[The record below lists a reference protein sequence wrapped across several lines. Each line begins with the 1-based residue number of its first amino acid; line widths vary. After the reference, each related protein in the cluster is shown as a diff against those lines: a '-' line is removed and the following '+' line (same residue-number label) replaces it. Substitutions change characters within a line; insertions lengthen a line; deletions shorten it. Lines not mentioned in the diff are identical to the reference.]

1 MVVTTPLPMHP
12 ARPRPEYVPC
22 PSCGRLVDALR
33 AECVVAFEDG
43 FEFPCSEGCAER
55 VRAGLRRPRAEARAE
70 AADREV
76 HPRGQAAARVRRAP
90 LPTQRPIAAS
100 AELRTPEVPWPGI
113 GICLLAFVLAFAP
126 EPRWLAMISAGIS
139 AAVAA
144 ISIRITTP
152 SWKGVGMLPWVAA
165 PGGAIVAALAGI
177 AALFEGRHDG
187 LALAGAA
194 IGACSSLV
202 RAHLDATA
210 RAPVV
215 ESANRLLET
224 LPRRVRIL
232 VDDAEG
238 RTSEA
243 EVVTDRIRAG
253 EETVAREGDFVGVDG
268 IVKAG
273 EATILPY
280 PSARLGVVRRE
291 GDPVLAGARILSGA
305 VRVLA
310 TRVGDDRALVRP
322 QRFGIGTGP
331 NAARIARVAEQ
342 AARWGGIATVVLS
355 IGGLAMASQHGIAG
369 TLSVAAAVL
378 LSAPLLAIRRAADAP
393 FVAAGSAAADR
404 GIVFQT
410 ARALETAGRV
420 HVATLCSHGT
430 VTEGVPEVAD
440 VHSMDGTDTL
450 PLLALAAAAETAA
463 EDSPIASAIRR
474 YADLHHI
481 APESVRRAVYLPGR
495 GVTALSP
502 GGEPLVI
509 GNRQLLLDEG
519 VSVAVAD
526 AEAARIEDRGQ
537 TALFVAIGGRVR
549 ALLSLSDPVRP
560 GARAAVQRIFDLQ
573 VEPVLISGDHRGTAE
588 AIARTLDVDHVKAEL
603 LPEER
608 GQEVRRQR
616 EAGSVVA
623 CCGWPTRDEAALAA
637 ADLPIVLGSAGA
649 HASDTAVAIASDDVR
664 DAASALFIAK
674 AARAEALRSVVTAI
688 ATGTFMV
695 AVSAIGFVPPLVSAL
710 VAMGIDAFA
719 LPAGARL
726 LRRIA
731 LRIPA
736 RLDRAA

>member
-1 MVVTTPLPMHP
+1 MHP

-22 PSCGRLVDALR
+22 PSCGRLVDVIR
-33 AECVVAFEDG
+33 AERVVAFEDG

-55 VRAGLRRPRAEARAE
+55 VRGGLRRPRSTPWSQDAGR
-70 AADREV
+70 DTVPREV
-76 HPRGQAAARVRRAP
+76 SAAKVRRAP
-90 LPTQRPIAAS
+90 LPTQRPLAAS
-100 AELRTPEVPWPGI
+100 ADLATPEIPWWGI
-113 GICLLAFVLAFAP
+113 GGCTLAVILAFP
-126 EPRWLAMISAGIS
+126 REPSWLAKVS
-139 AAVAA
+139 AAISIILAA
-144 ISIRITTP
+144 ISIRRTTP

-165 PGGAIVAALAGI
+165 PAGSIVAALAGI
-177 AALFEGRHDG
+177 AAQFEGRHDW
-187 LALAGAA
+187 LVLAGAA
-194 IGACSSLV
+194 VGAGVSLV
-202 RAHLDATA
+202 RAHLDAVA
-210 RAPVV
+210 RLPVV

-232 VDDAEG
+232 VDDGAEG
-238 RTSEA
+238 RTTET

-268 IVKAG
+268 VVKAG
-273 EATILPY
+273 EATVLPY
-280 PSARLGVVRRE
+280 PSARVGVLRRE
-291 GDPVLAGARILSGA
+291 GDAVLAGARVVSGA

-342 AARWGGIATVVLS
+342 AARWGGIATVALS
-355 IGGLAMASQHGIAG
+355 IGGLAIASQQGIAG
-369 TLSVAAAVL
+369 TLSAAAAVL
-378 LSAPLLAIRRAADAP
+378 LAAPLLAIRRAADAP
-393 FVAAGSAAADR
+393 FVAAASAAAER

-440 VHSMDGTDTL
+440 VHSIDATPTL

-463 EDSPIASAIRR
+463 ESSAIARAIRR
-474 YADLHHI
+474 YADLRHT

-537 TALFVAIGGRVR
+537 TALFVALGGRVR

-573 VEPVLISGDHRGTAE
+573 VEPVLLSGDHRGTAE
-588 AIARTLDVDHVKAEL
+588 ALARTLDVDHVKAEL

-623 CCGWPTRDEAALAA
+623 CCGWPARDEAALAA
-637 ADLPIVLGSAGA
+637 ADVPIVLGSAGA
-649 HASDTAVAIASDDVR
+649 HASDTAIAIASDDVR

-674 AARAEALRSVVTAI
+674 AARSEALRSVITAI
-688 ATGTFMV
+688 VAGTFMV
-695 AVSAIGFVPPLVSAL
+695 AVSAIGFVPPLVSGL
-710 VAMGIDAFA
+710 VAIGIDAFA

-736 RLDRAA
+736 RLDRNP